1 MSELTV
7 ITTEELGSSVGS
19 LVLDGKW
26 RARAKVHGA
35 RFREEDRPWH
45 NEALLLPLGSI
56 AVRPER
62 VLFWDSPNHG
72 PNTLCSPKRAAYML
86 GLTAIPLT
94 LEGDPTHSRLMEML
108 ENRKFACE
116 LDYVTSRLALAG
128 IVQAY
133 LDEDARMA
141 RHAVNRA
148 NLRYWRR
155 YRLPNEPP
163 QTNALLDAIRAS
175 ITEEPHENNGN

>member
-1 MSELTV
+1 V

-19 LVLDGKW
+19 LVLDGQW
-26 RARAKVHGA
+26 RARARVPGA

-56 AVRPER
+56 AVRPGR
-62 VLFWDSPNHG
+62 VLFWDSPNSG

-86 GLTAIPLT
+86 GLVAIPLT
-94 LEGDPTHSRLMEML
+94 LEGDPTHPQLMELL

-116 LDYVTSRLALAG
+116 LDYATSRLALAG

-133 LDEDARMA
+133 LDQDARVA

-155 YRLPNEPP
+155 YRLPNEPQ
-163 QTNALLDAIRAS
+163 QTEVLLDAVRAS
-175 ITEEPHENNGN
+175 ITEEPHEDHSSQSPG